1 MDPNQDLLDAL
12 DRQEGLAPLLKI
24 TVGGVL
30 AALAGAVA
38 YFTLKMQLNV
48 SGEAAADT
56 GILIFIASAI
66 LLAISYMRF
75 R

>member
-1 MDPNQDLLDAL
+1 MDPDQDLLDAL
-12 DRQEGLAPLLKI
+12 DRQEGLAPLSKI
-24 TVGGVL
+24 AVGGAL
-30 AALAGAVA
+30 AALAGTVA

-66 LLAISYMRF
+66 LLAISYLRF